1 MVFSGF
7 QPDGHNEGALVRAGY
22 HCSGLILQDHPVD
35 ATVDNAGMNA
45 GLMVAIVLR
54 GGQRHTG
61 VANSSTREPAIQMQ
75 PHRPSLR
82 PACAPLLPVA
92 VAPSITS
99 GSATSYLVPDIDA
112 STAGY
117 IPASYIVTGLAQPVG
132 RHAIEPTRRSTLL
145 RY

>member
-7 QPDGHNEGALVRAGY
+7 QPDGHNEGALVRVGY

-92 VAPSITS
+92 VAPSN
-99 GSATSYLVPDIDA
+99 
-112 STAGY
+112 
-117 IPASYIVTGLAQPVG
+117 IVTGLAQPVG